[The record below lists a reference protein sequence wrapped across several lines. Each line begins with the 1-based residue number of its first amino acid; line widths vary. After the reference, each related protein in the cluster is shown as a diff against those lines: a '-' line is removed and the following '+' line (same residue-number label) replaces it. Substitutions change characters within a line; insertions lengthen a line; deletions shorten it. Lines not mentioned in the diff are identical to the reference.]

1 MEQPVTSSP
10 TASRQDDRV
19 VLSSLTP
26 GANIGY
32 QMLGPRRIGSTWQVY
47 TEPLELLPGR
57 LIAIAHRI
65 GYQPSS
71 MIELDASA
79 R

>member
-1 MEQPVTSSP
+1 
-10 TASRQDDRV
+10 
-19 VLSSLTP
+19 
-26 GANIGY
+26 
-32 QMLGPRRIGSTWQVY
+32 MLGPEENFGSTWQVY
-47 TEPLELLPGR
+47 TEPLELLHGMR

-71 MIELDASA
+71 MIELDVST

>member
-1 MEQPVTSSP
+1 M
-10 TASRQDDRV
+10 
-19 VLSSLTP
+19 LSSLTA
-26 GANIGY
+26 GANMGY
-32 QMLGPRRIGSTWQVY
+32 QMLGPSEEFGSTWQVY
-47 TEPLELLPGR
+47 TEPLELLPGMR

-71 MIELDASA
+71 MIALDASA